1 MSKIEKG
8 DNKNG
13 IKIIEKNGRRLLT
26 VSSAQDL
33 KIISSPQRQRIFKL
47 LQTSTKPLHGK
58 EIADNLGIKAP
69 SSHYHLRKLEEI
81 GAVRI
86 SHTQVINGITATYY
100 ESAVDIIMTGEDF
113 LSSSDNEHIREKLL
127 FTANIF
133 NEAKKAFVNSLERK
147 LRETEQSPD
156 SDTISILLNTT
167 LYLHKED
174 MESFNNELTAI
185 IEKYTDLSSS
195 KQPYSMLLSVSE
207 PENL

>member
-1 MSKIEKG
+1 
-8 DNKNG
+8 
-13 IKIIEKNGRRLLT
+13 
-26 VSSAQDL
+26 
-33 KIISSPQRQRIFKL
+33 
-47 LQTSTKPLHGK
+47 
-58 EIADNLGIKAP
+58 
-69 SSHYHLRKLEEI
+69 
-81 GAVRI
+81 
-86 SHTQVINGITATYY
+86 
-100 ESAVDIIMTGEDF
+100 MTGEDF